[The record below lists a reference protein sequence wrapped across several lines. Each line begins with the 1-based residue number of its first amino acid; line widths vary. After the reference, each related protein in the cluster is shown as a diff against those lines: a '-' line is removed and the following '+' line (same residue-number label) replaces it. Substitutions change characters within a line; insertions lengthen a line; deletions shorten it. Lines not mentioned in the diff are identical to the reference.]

1 VASIT
6 GTPAVYT
13 DAGTALADTHTA
25 SAAGLELVLCV
36 AERGT
41 TGTSPSALTYG
52 GVVIVGA
59 SAVGAPITELIGT
72 ASGQRVH
79 RWYHLPRAFHP
90 GTGTHAVACAWAGVD
105 NIAVAIL
112 EVSATG
118 TITFPSSNQAAS
130 GTVAITAGSG
140 DLTIGC
146 AQGNSATPA
155 FAPVNGQTEY
165 LESVWFAS
173 SGHVVGVQTGTQ
185 TAASWTGAGS
195 ICASAFVVHEES
207 SSSSYGVSTE
217 TDTAVALVGSA
228 HATYVVTTETD
239 STVALIGSNPG
250 AYGVATETD
259 SAVALTA
266 TNQAA
271 FGVSTETDAAV
282 ALAGFESVAYGVATE
297 TDSAIALET
306 GDIYPGVS
314 LGTDSAVALIGS
326 DRASYGIAT
335 ESGASVAL
343 VGSAHASYGTSAET
357 DSAVALAGSLA
368 AAYGI
373 ATETDLAVALTVPSV
388 HTLAPALFTFR
399 DPVDIALLAD
409 AQEPTTYRDESVAT
423 IAYD

>member
-1 VASIT
+1 MASLT
-6 GTPAVYT
+6 GTPVVVT
-13 DAGTALADTHTA
+13 DAGTVLADTHTA
-25 SAAGLELVLCV
+25 SAAGLELALCV

-41 TGTSPSALTYG
+41 TGTSPSVLTYG
-52 GVVIVGA
+52 GVNA
-59 SAVGAPITELIGT
+59 LANPITALIGT

-79 RWYHLPRAFHP
+79 RWYRIPKASHP
-90 GTGTHAVACAWAGVD
+90 GTGTHVVACTWAGVD

-112 EVSATG
+112 EISSTG
-118 TITFPSSNQAAS
+118 TLSYPSSNQAAS

-173 SGHVVGVQTGTQ
+173 SGHVVGVQTGVQ

-207 SSSSYGVSTE
+207 SGSDYGVATE
-217 TDTAVALVGSA
+217 TDAAVALVGSA
-228 HATYVVTTETD
+228 HATYGVTAETD
-239 STVALIGSNPG
+239 AAIALTGSNPG

-282 ALAGFESVAYGVATE
+282 ALAGVESVAYGVATE

-314 LGTDSAVALIGS
+314 LETDSAVALVGS
-326 DRASYGIAT
+326 DHATYGTAAET
-335 ESGASVAL
+335 GASVAL
-343 VGSAHASYGTSAET
+343 VGSAHAAYAISAET

-399 DPVDIALLAD
+399 DPAATLLFAD
-409 AQEPTTYRDESVAT
+409 AQEPTTYRDESAAT